1 MMERLNELKKWWPG
15 LVLVVLALI
24 IGSYLLFPKE
34 EATWEEIEES
44 DVVLTTSE
52 LETQVVIDIKG
63 AVKKPGV
70 YELDVGA
77 RVKDAVLLAGGLT
90 TDAEEST
97 LNLAEQIHD
106 QQMIYVPNQEEVQE
120 QPTNNEGT
128 SQELA
133 KININMADSMELQQ
147 LSGIGAAKAQAI
159 IDYREE
165 NGKFQSIEALKEVS
179 GIGEKTLE
187 RLREYLTI

>member
-1 MMERLNELKKWWPG
+1 MMERLKELKKWWPG
-15 LVLVVLALI
+15 LVVVVFALVV
-24 IGSYLLFPKE
+24 GSYLLFPKE

-44 DVVLTTSE
+44 EVVLTTSE
-52 LETQVVIDIKG
+52 PETQVVIDIKG

-106 QQMIYVPNQEEVQE
+106 QQMIYVPNQEEAQAQQVEHPETKQ
-120 QPTNNEGT
+120 NSG
-128 SQELA
+128 
-133 KININMADSMELQQ
+133 KININTADSLELQQ

-165 NGKFQSIEALKEVS
+165 NGNFQSIEALQEVS
-179 GIGEKTLE
+179 GIGEKTIE
-187 RLREYLTI
+187 RLGEYITI

>member
-1 MMERLNELKKWWPG
+1 MEKLNELKKWWPG

-44 DVVLTTSE
+44 EVVLTTSE

-128 SQELA
+128 SQELT